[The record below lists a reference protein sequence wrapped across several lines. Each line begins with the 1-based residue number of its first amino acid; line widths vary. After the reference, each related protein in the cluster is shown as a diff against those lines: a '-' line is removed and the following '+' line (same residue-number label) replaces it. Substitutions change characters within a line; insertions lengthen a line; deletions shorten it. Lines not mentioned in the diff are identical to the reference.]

1 MYNLSYNIV
10 GFIFIVILTC
20 YFLFSPV
27 FPNLSN
33 RRYRLILLLSAAS
46 IGFDT
51 LTAYTINNA
60 QHYPIALNYALNIIF
75 FLLNLSLPYLFYQY
89 TVILTKINSLKKKF
103 INKIFVL
110 FYVFQTFIILSTP
123 ILHLMF
129 YFDENL
135 IYTHGS
141 LYVVITGFDLIVM
154 LISGQTVIKYGQKMP
169 KIQRVVVI
177 VYTTLLIAINFV
189 QILIPS
195 LFINGLILSIATFL
209 MFLTIQNPSSY
220 YDSLTPNY
228 SRETFLEYLEMLI
241 LEKKH
246 FQIILIDIAETR
258 GIRKTFGEK
267 ICSDI
272 IKKTGQKV
280 INATNR
286 KLTFRMEDD
295 IFCVITFN
303 KEKRDEV
310 IANLKH
316 EFPLKQDYGDYSFDV
331 DVYLNYTDSLYDF
344 ENINEASR
352 FITDCINLA
361 KKHFLTLINN
371 DAIDSIKRNKQIEDI
386 LDTSLLNRDVVVYL
400 QPIIST
406 ETGICRHAEAL
417 VRLYDEDLGL
427 IMPNEFI
434 GMAEKDGNITKLAPL
449 MLEKVCKYLN
459 ETELPDTLEKISINL
474 SVMDCLNPD
483 FDKTALDILHKYS
496 INPNRIIFE
505 ITETVAT
512 LAPQLKS
519 TMINLKKEG
528 ATLALDDFGS
538 GYANI
543 DSIAKL
549 PVDIIKIDKQF
560 LDLADK
566 SRYKALLESVMVA
579 LNKLQ
584 LETVVEGVER
594 QEQADLIKSF
604 GGTYQ
609 QGYLYS
615 KPLSLEDFTKF
626 INN

>member
-1 MYNLSYNIV
+1 
-10 GFIFIVILTC
+10 
-20 YFLFSPV
+20 
-27 FPNLSN
+27 
-33 RRYRLILLLSAAS
+33 
-46 IGFDT
+46 
-51 LTAYTINNA
+51 
-60 QHYPIALNYALNIIF
+60 
-75 FLLNLSLPYLFYQY
+75 
-89 TVILTKINSLKKKF
+89 
-103 INKIFVL
+103 
-110 FYVFQTFIILSTP
+110 
-123 ILHLMF
+123 MF

-141 LYVVITGFDLIVM
+141 LYVFIAGFDLIIM
-154 LISGQTVIKYGQKMP
+154 LISGRTVIKYGQKMP
-169 KIQRVVVI
+169 IIQRVVVI
-177 VYTTLLIAINFV
+177 VYTTLLISINFV

-246 FQIILIDIAETR
+246 FQIILIDIAGTR

-267 ICSDI
+267 ICTEI

-280 INATNR
+280 INASNR
-286 KLTFRMEDD
+286 NLTFRMEDD
-295 IFCVITFN
+295 IFCVITFD
-303 KEKRDEV
+303 KEERDGV
-310 IANLKH
+310 IANFKN
-316 EFPLKQDYGDYSFDV
+316 EFPLKQKYGEYSFDV
-331 DVYLNYTDSLYDF
+331 EVYLNYTDSLYDF
-344 ENINEASR
+344 ENINEAAR

-371 DAIDSIKRNKQIEDI
+371 DAIDSIKRNKQIENI

-400 QPIIST
+400 QPIVSSK
-406 ETGICRHAEAL
+406 TGICKHAEAL
-417 VRLYDEDLGL
+417 VRLYDEELGL

-449 MLEKVCKYLN
+449 MIEKVCKYLN
-459 ETELPDTLEKISINL
+459 ETELPYTLEKISINL

-483 FDKTALDILHKYS
+483 FDRTALGILHKYN

-512 LAPQLKS
+512 LAPQLRK
-519 TMINLKKEG
+519 TMINLKREG

-549 PVDIIKIDKQF
+549 PVDIIKIDKQL

-594 QEQADLIKSF
+594 QDQADLIKSF

-615 KPLSLEDFTKF
+615 KPLSLEEFTKF
-626 INN
+626 VNN